1 MISVECI
8 IALSMSIVE
17 IIRKSKPN
25 IKVWSPL
32 IALGLALLL
41 GILNAYLGGQDL
53 SSSITDIIV
62 KACTALGLFAG
73 GTFIG
78 SRINPPK

>member
-41 GILNAYLGGQDL
+41 GILNAYLGGQNVLDSL
-53 SSSITDIIV
+53 PDIIV
-62 KACTALGLFAG
+62 KSCTALGLFAG
-73 GTFIG
+73 GTLIG
-78 SRINPPK
+78 SKINPPK